1 VASFFQET
9 ALISPVHIRVC
20 GALEVLVGARAVPG
34 DALSRWHIRALLVLL
49 AGSAAMSVEREAV
62 CDALWPDSDP
72 STARNRLYHT
82 VMLLR
87 RALSQEAGDQE
98 WVGVS
103 GGRVRLHPDVTSDA
117 LLMRRLALAAD
128 PQASARW
135 LMQQQ
140 GPLQPFAP
148 WLPELPVVSALRVEI
163 QSIWQEV
170 IGHAV
175 GNAAGFDD
183 TPARRRML
191 EHLLRLSPANEAI
204 HCALMTLDLRAGRA
218 HRVLRQFEIC
228 ARMLAE
234 HLGLRPSVQA
244 IELFRQAEAQLSSAG
259 GAGAHA
265 APRRAHE
272 LSVVGRGSQIEDIA
286 AVLSDRARPVVTLVG
301 IGGVG
306 KSRIARELARQMV
319 GELEDGVLWI
329 DMKQGFN
336 ATRGAMGI
344 LERIRG
350 RGRDSA
356 LLDGDDDA
364 AVRSFSG
371 LLVVDDAE
379 WCHDLSS
386 VVAAVAAAAPAARW
400 LVTSIRPI
408 GLDGERCIPILPLPV
423 PPEGATP
430 AQLRANPAMQLLLR
444 RAFPVEKLDESR
456 LAEIGEL
463 VRRLDGLPLA
473 LELAATRLPLRTA
486 AELCAELDHDLRPL
500 DSGPI
505 DFEGHQQTMSMTL
518 DHTVAGLSAHALICY
533 QVAAVPAGDF
543 DLALL
548 ARLAP
553 SLARSA
559 DLASLVEEI
568 EQLGIIR
575 SVADE
580 SLPRRWRM
588 GHLARLHAAQ
598 KARQSGLDLE
608 LKDRHLAWISQALS
622 ADMARTDVLPMDVEN
637 LLDRLQSEV
646 VDALRYAEKV
656 RPALLPWVA
665 SRVGGYWNLRG
676 HFGRGQRWLE
686 RACTEALKLPAATRY
701 PLLARLKIQQ
711 ASMRLLQSHVVEA
724 RSLSMDALDAARAT
738 GDASLIAEA
747 ANIVVR
753 ALIHSGRLV
762 EAIEEA
768 SGWIGKV
775 GHVGDPLA
783 RPLRQSLRIARAR
796 SGNARS
802 TRTSP
807 RDVHGQ
813 GGTALPG
820 MGASALES
828 LWTITDEWD
837 ECYRLRSWPASLEL
851 SNRSLRDARVA
862 QVAHL
867 RVVAETMAARSA
879 RAVDRLPEALQA
891 AESATDHGRRAGLWT
906 LSAASALVAADILIR
921 IGELERAERILSDTA
936 TVVMD
941 PSNGVPLQ
949 ANWHAAAGLLA
960 LARGKAA
967 DAADRLL
974 AIASEAR
981 SFEDIQILVA
991 ATELGI
997 VICASRGHVERASRL
1012 NGLLACLDQPGI
1024 APRVP
1029 LEQRWLR
1036 QQLRESDVEQV
1047 VTEISA
1053 DQAIS
1058 ELIQQLGSLALVL
1071 ASARG
1076 DP

>member
-1 VASFFQET
+1 
-9 ALISPVHIRVC
+9 
-20 GALEVLVGARAVPG
+20 
-34 DALSRWHIRALLVLL
+34 
-49 AGSAAMSVEREAV
+49 
-62 CDALWPDSDP
+62 
-72 STARNRLYHT
+72 
-82 VMLLR
+82 
-87 RALSQEAGDQE
+87 
-98 WVGVS
+98 
-103 GGRVRLHPDVTSDA
+103 
-117 LLMRRLALAAD
+117 
-128 PQASARW
+128 
-135 LMQQQ
+135 
-140 GPLQPFAP
+140 
-148 WLPELPVVSALRVEI
+148 
-163 QSIWQEV
+163 
-170 IGHAV
+170 
-175 GNAAGFDD
+175 
-183 TPARRRML
+183 
-191 EHLLRLSPANEAI
+191 
-204 HCALMTLDLRAGRA
+204 
-218 HRVLRQFEIC
+218 
-228 ARMLAE
+228 
-234 HLGLRPSVQA
+234 
-244 IELFRQAEAQLSSAG
+244 
-259 GAGAHA
+259 
-265 APRRAHE
+265 
-272 LSVVGRGSQIEDIA
+272 
-286 AVLSDRARPVVTLVG
+286 
-301 IGGVG
+301 
-306 KSRIARELARQMV
+306 MV

>member
-1 VASFFQET
+1 
-9 ALISPVHIRVC
+9 LISPVHIRVC
-20 GALEVLVGARAVPG
+20 GVLEVLIGAKTAPG

-117 LLMRRLALAAD
+117 LLMRRLALASD
-128 PQASARW
+128 PQACARW

-175 GNAAGFDD
+175 GNAAGLDD
-183 TPARRRML
+183 TPAQRRLL

-234 HLGLRPSVQA
+234 HLGLRPSPQA
-244 IELFRQAEAQLSSAG
+244 IELARQADAQLLSVG

-265 APRRAHE
+265 APRRARE
-272 LSVVGRGSQIEDIA
+272 LSLVGRGSQIADIA
-286 AVLSDRARPVVTLVG
+286 AVLRDRATLVVTLVG

-319 GELEDGVLWI
+319 GELEDGVVWI
-329 DMKQGFN
+329 DMKQGSN
-336 ATRGAMGI
+336 ATCGAVGI
-344 LERIRG
+344 LARIRG
-350 RGRDSA
+350 RSRDSA
-356 LLDGDDDA
+356 LMDGDGDV

-408 GLDGERCIPILPLPV
+408 GLDGEYCVPILPLPI
-423 PPEGATP
+423 PPEEATP

-444 RAFPVEKLDESR
+444 RAFPVEKLDESH

-473 LELAATRLPLRTA
+473 LELAASRLPLLTA

-533 QVAAVPAGDF
+533 QVAAVPAGDV

-548 ARLAP
+548 ARLSP

-559 DLASLVEEI
+559 DLAALVEEI

-575 SVADE
+575 RVADV

-588 GHLARLHAAQ
+588 GHLARLHAAHR
-598 KARQSGLDLE
+598 ARQSGLDLE

-622 ADMARTDVLPMDVEN
+622 GDIARSDVLPMEVED

-646 VDALRYAEKV
+646 VCALRYAEKV
-656 RPALLPWVA
+656 RPALLPFVA

-686 RACTEALKLPAATRY
+686 RACKEALKLPAATRY

-711 ASMRLLQSHVVEA
+711 ATMRLLQSQVVEA
-724 RSLSMDALDAARAT
+724 QSLSMDALDAARAT

-747 ANIVVR
+747 ANVVVR

-768 SGWIGKV
+768 SDWIGKV
-775 GHVGDPLA
+775 GQVGDTLA
-783 RPLRQSLRIARAR
+783 RPLRQSLRVARAR
-796 SGNARS
+796 SGNAQS
-802 TRTSP
+802 TGISP

-813 GGTALPG
+813 DGNALPD

-828 LWTITDEWD
+828 LWAVTDEWD
-837 ECYRLRSWPASLEL
+837 ECYRTGSWPASLAL
-851 SNRSLRDARVA
+851 SHRSLRDARVA
-862 QVAHL
+862 RVAHL
-867 RVVAETMAARSA
+867 RVVAETLAARSA
-879 RAVDRLPEALQA
+879 RAVDRLPEALRA
-891 AESATDHGRRAGLWT
+891 AESAADHGRHAGLWT
-906 LSAASALVAADILIR
+906 LSATSALVAADILIR
-921 IGELERAERILSDTA
+921 IGEIERAERILLDTA
-936 TVVMD
+936 TAVMD
-941 PSNGVPLQ
+941 PSNGIPLQ

-960 LARGKAA
+960 LARGKVAEA
-967 DAADRLL
+967 TDRLL
-974 AIASEAR
+974 AIASEAWL
-981 SFEDIQILVA
+981 FEDVQILVA

-997 VICASRGHVERASRL
+997 VICASTGHVERASQL
-1012 NGLLACLDQPGI
+1012 HGLLACLDQPGL
-1024 APRVP
+1024 ATRVP

-1036 QQLRESDVEQV
+1036 QQLRETDVEQGV
-1047 VTEISA
+1047 AEIAA
-1053 DQAIS
+1053 DQVVP

-1071 ASARG
+1071 ASVRG
-1076 DP
+1076 DH